1 MNDLQIVNLEQMDI
15 AMWNFEQLK
24 GELSKALSLYETM
37 VYTDET
43 IKTAKN
49 NKATLAK
56 AKKLIED
63 KRKEYK
69 ARCLAPYEA
78 LEPQMKELVSMI
90 EEQRVLIDDVVKDY
104 TERQKQEKE
113 ATVRTYYNKKAFVLG
128 ELADALY
135 GKILNPKWLN
145 ASTAKSKYEE
155 EMQTAINQAL
165 QDIHDIKAMESPFIT
180 TLLETYVDTLSIE
193 KVKEKQE
200 ELVAVTQKA
209 GFSQTSE
216 SVVTT
221 SVDVKQKITSD
232 TLQGVTVKI
241 YGNTNQMNQIY
252 DFMKAI
258 GVNYEIQ

>member
-1 MNDLQIVNLEQMDI
+1 MNDLQIVNLEQMDV

-56 AKKLIED
+56 AKKLIEE

-69 ARCLAPYEA
+69 AKCLAPYEA
-78 LEPQMKELVSMI
+78 LEPQIKELVLMI
-90 EEQRVLIDDVVKDY
+90 EEQRVMIDDVVKDY

-113 ATVRTYYNKKAFVLG
+113 AEVRTYYNKKAFVLG

-145 ASTAKSKYEE
+145 VSTSKSKYQE

-165 QDIHDIKAMESPFIT
+165 QDIRDIKAMESPFVA
-180 TLLETYVDTLSIE
+180 TLLEKYVDTLSIE
-193 KVKEKQE
+193 EVKAKQE
-200 ELVAVTQKA
+200 ELITVTKKA

-216 SVVTT
+216 SALETT
-221 SVDVKQKITSD
+221 VASKKEQT
-232 TLQGVTVKI
+232 
-241 YGNTNQMNQIY
+241 
-252 DFMKAI
+252 
-258 GVNYEIQ
+258 